1 MLVEV
6 PENVGGGDS
15 LQLMQ
20 KATSNG
26 MALEWVKFAPMVRAD
41 AQAGSNYDALAA
53 KRSTINRAW
62 NLGNVAPRSYFH

>member
-26 MALEWVKFAPMVRAD
+26 MALEWVKFAPMARAD
-41 AQAGSNYDALAA
+41 AQADSNYDALAA
-53 KRSTINRAW
+53 KRSTINRGW